1 MPQKKQR
8 TRFSHHER
16 EKTPAANTALKN
28 VRRESIKLSQS
39 ATQKKKK
46 CQTPPGHVVE
56 HGCDSTTSAPDGGN
70 KQTNKKKANDK
81 LRHAITSE
89 RKTTQQQKYG
99 GRYSTKT
106 PQSVLPSLHENVR
119 GEGEIDVATDIT
131 TYHAE
136 IRGDED
142 KKRHIRPEDPTTEN
156 GAAQAFLFFSSLE
169 RATGL
174 NDARTHRATI
184 NVSRVWHFSSFPK
197 GWGGEVSTSGGGFQE
212 GDPGDTNEGN
222 GPARRGLWMTLQ
234 CEEEEVVAATTVNT
248 TYREREKNN
257 LRFE

>member
-1 MPQKKQR
+1 M
-8 TRFSHHER
+8 
-16 EKTPAANTALKN
+16 
-28 VRRESIKLSQS
+28 
-39 ATQKKKK
+39 
-46 CQTPPGHVVE
+46 VE

-70 KQTNKKKANDK
+70 KQTNKKKANNK

-197 GWGGEVSTSGGGFQE
+197 GWGGFDFRRGVSRRGPGGHERRERTRKTWVVDDVTVRGRGGGYDSQH
-212 GDPGDTNEGN
+212 DV
-222 GPARRGLWMTLQ
+222 Q
-234 CEEEEVVAATTVNT
+234 
-248 TYREREKNN
+248 REREK
-257 LRFE
+257 